1 MDLDNSDGTGESMS
15 IDSSSTAEKSSP
27 FKLSPEE
34 ALREQSDLPIYL
46 LAKSYFDCKEYA
58 RAAFV
63 LEKCTSAK
71 SKFLKLYSK
80 FLVGERRK
88 EGVKEEI
95 LGPPESEKA
104 QNEELAGIIQ
114 ELEDLASSQSSD
126 AFLCYLYVHFE
137 DIGLT

>member
-15 IDSSSTAEKSSP
+15 IDSSSTAEKSSA

-34 ALREQSDLPIYL
+34 SLREQSDLPKYL

-63 LEKCTSAK
+63 LEKSTSSK
-71 SKFLKLYSK
+71 SKFLRLYSK

-88 EGVKEEI
+88 ESENEEI
-95 LGPPESEKA
+95 LGPPDNEKV
-104 QNEELAGIIQ
+104 QNEEIAGIIQ

-126 AFLCYLYVHFE
+126 AFLLYLYVYSE
-137 DIGLT
+137 G